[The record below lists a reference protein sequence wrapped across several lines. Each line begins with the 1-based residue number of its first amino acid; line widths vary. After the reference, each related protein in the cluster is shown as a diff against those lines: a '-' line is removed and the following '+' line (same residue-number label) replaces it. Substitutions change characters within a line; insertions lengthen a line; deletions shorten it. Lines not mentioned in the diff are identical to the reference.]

1 MTPRRR
7 TLDVLALS
15 LLVAASFVALP
26 ARAAVFV
33 YSCVLSPIQESPVNT
48 GTRAIGAGRFVID
61 TDANT
66 VTYRIVFSR
75 LIGTEVAAHIHG
87 SATSVPGMNAGVL
100 VTLPAGNPKVG
111 VWNFTE
117 AQQPLILNGLCYAN
131 IHSSVFPNGEI
142 RGQIVPLN
150 AVVDGAQETPPVA
163 THGRGFATFTVD
175 TVANVLSYYVR
186 YDSLN
191 SAEILAHI
199 HGNALHGVPAAVK
212 FAFPTSGSPKVG
224 TWNYAQADEDA
235 LLSGRMYVNVHTT
248 TSPGGEIRGQIC
260 PVVVP
265 MAADE
270 EVALVTPAPGSSG
283 FALVAIDTTAVGGH
297 QLSFDLHVDSLSA
310 TATLSHIHGFSPPGE
325 ESFVLFSIAPTPRQF
340 GTWAYGAANEANV
353 LAGLTYF
360 NAHTT
365 VNGGGEI
372 RGQIFDLP
380 HARSPLSVGDGV
392 RATSGL
398 AAAPNPFG
406 TRTVLSFQLA
416 RTGRV
421 SLAIVGVDG
430 RIVRHVPPALF
441 APGPHSYEWDGRDDD
456 GHAAAPGVYF
466 AVVRTPDG
474 EKVTR
479 VARIR

>member
-1 MTPRRR
+1 MPPRRR
-7 TLDVLALS
+7 ALDVLVLS
-15 LLVAASFVALP
+15 LVGIASLFTLP

-33 YSCVLSPIQESPVNT
+33 YSCVLSPIQENPVNT
-48 GTRAIGAGRFVID
+48 GTRAFGAGRFVID

-66 VTYRIVFSR
+66 VNYRIVFSR
-75 LIGTEVAAHIHG
+75 LIGTESMAHIHG
-87 SATSVPGMNAGVL
+87 SATSVPGINAGVL

-117 AQQPLILNGLCYAN
+117 AQQPWILNGLCYAN
-131 IHSSVFPNGEI
+131 IHSSVFPGGEI
-142 RGQIVPLN
+142 RGQMVPLN
-150 AVVDGAQETPPVA
+150 AVLDGAQETPPVT

-175 TVANVLSYYVR
+175 TAANVLSYYVR

-191 SAEILAHI
+191 SGEILAHI
-199 HGNALHGVPAAVK
+199 HGNELHGVGAAVK

-235 LLSGRMYVNVHTT
+235 LLSGRMYVNIHTT
-248 TSPGGEIRGQIC
+248 TSPAGEIRGQIC

-270 EVALVTPAPGSSG
+270 EVALVAPAPGSSG
-283 FALVAIDTTAVGGH
+283 FALVSIDTTAFGH
-297 QLSFDLHVDSLSA
+297 KLSFDLHVDSLSA
-310 TATLSHIHGFSPPGE
+310 PATLSHIHGFAPPGE
-325 ESFVLFSIAPTPRQF
+325 EAFVLFSINPLPHQI
-340 GTWAYGAANEANV
+340 GTWAYGAADEASV
-353 LAGLTYF
+353 LGGLTYF

-365 VNGGGEI
+365 VNSGGEI

-380 HARSPLSVGDGV
+380 HARSPLGVGDGV
-392 RATSGL
+392 RATPGL

-406 TRTVLSFQLA
+406 SRTVLSFQLS
-416 RTGRV
+416 RTGSV
-421 SLAIVGVDG
+421 SMAIVGVDG
-430 RIVRHVPPALF
+430 RIVRRVPAALL
-441 APGPHSYEWDGRDDD
+441 APGNHSYEWDGRDDD
-456 GHAAAPGVYF
+456 GRAAAPGVYF

-479 VARIR
+479 VARIS